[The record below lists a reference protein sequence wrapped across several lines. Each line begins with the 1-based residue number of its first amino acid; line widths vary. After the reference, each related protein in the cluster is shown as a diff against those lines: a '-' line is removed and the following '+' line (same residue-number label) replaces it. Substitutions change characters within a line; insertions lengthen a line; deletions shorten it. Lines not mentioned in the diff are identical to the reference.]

1 MICEYS
7 VMLNIKSLSLG
18 AFLTFTIAG
27 QAFAAAPKGPQ
38 LIGEYRDWV
47 AYFYD
52 DSQGR
57 VCYMASTPKKDEGKY
72 TKRGDIYVVVTHRP
86 AEQSYD
92 VVNFVAG
99 YDYKPG
105 AKVQVKI
112 GTNTINDIFTEGD
125 KAWGVNERTD
135 KELVEAMKK
144 GQRMIVHGV
153 SSRGTETKDTYSL
166 NGFMSAYRAINAKC
180 GRK

>member
-1 MICEYS
+1 MTCEYS
-7 VMLNIKSLSLG
+7 VMLKLKSLSFL
-18 AFLTFTIAG
+18 AFLS
-27 QAFAAAPKGPQ
+27 AFVAQTASAAAPKGPQ

-47 AYFYD
+47 AYYAD

-57 VCYMASTPKKDEGKY
+57 VCYIASTPKRDEGKY

-86 AEQSYD
+86 AEQSFD

-99 YDYKPG
+99 YNYKPG

-112 GTNTINDIFTEGD
+112 GTQTINDIFTEGD
-125 KAWGVNERTD
+125 KAWAVNERAD
-135 KELVEAMKK
+135 KELVDAMKK
-144 GQRMIVHGV
+144 GQRMIVRGV

-166 NGFMSAYRAINAKC
+166 SGFMSAYRAINAKC

>member
-1 MICEYS
+1 MSKAKYIFLS
-7 VMLNIKSLSLG
+7 GLIFSLCATAVKAS
-18 AFLTFTIAG
+18 
-27 QAFAAAPKGPQ
+27 APQGPQ

-47 AYFYD
+47 AYYAD

-57 VCYMASTPKKDEGKY
+57 ICYIASTPKKDEGKY

-86 AEQSYD
+86 AEHSFD

-99 YDYKPG
+99 YNYKPG

-112 GTNTINDIFTEGD
+112 GTQTISDIFTDGD
-125 KAWGVNERTD
+125 KAWAVNESAD
-135 KELVEAMKK
+135 QELVDAMKK
-144 GQRMIVHGV
+144 GQRMIVRGV
-153 SSRGTETKDTYSL
+153 SSKGTETKDTYSL
-166 NGFMSAYRAINAKC
+166 SGFMSAYKAINAKC

>member
-1 MICEYS
+1 MICGYS
-7 VMLNIKSLSLG
+7 VMLKAKYIFLSGLVLSLC
-18 AFLTFTIAG
+18 AT
-27 QAFAAAPKGPQ
+27 AAESSAPKGPQ

-47 AYFYD
+47 AYYAD

-57 VCYMASTPKKDEGKY
+57 ICYIASTPKKDEGKY

-86 AEQSYD
+86 SEHSFD

-99 YDYKPG
+99 YSYKPG

-112 GTNTINDIFTEGD
+112 GTQTISDIFTDGD
-125 KAWGVNERTD
+125 KAWAVNETAD
-135 KELVEAMKK
+135 KELVDAMKK
-144 GQRMIVHGV
+144 GQRMIVRGV
-153 SSRGTETKDTYSL
+153 SSKGTETKDTYSL
-166 NGFMSAYRAINAKC
+166 SGFMSAYKAINAKC